1 MNPRKKTQIKQK
13 WYDRAITFLL
23 YSLVVLIP
31 AVFSPAFYTTFS
43 EPKLLVLRLIT
54 LTIIL
59 LLGFKVF
66 TEQKFTY
73 KKSKLNVLLIIYGAV
88 CILTTICSAS
98 IFTSLFGAHS
108 RFLGLF
114 TVINL
119 LLLPFF
125 VFNYFKDKDA
135 IRKLLILSLIT
146 SSLLAVYGILQH
158 FNIWQ
163 AQFNWNQ
170 DPADRVFGTIGH
182 GNHFGSYLAMNFILG
197 LFLIKEIRIK
207 WSKILLSLGLVLHL
221 ITIFLTASRGAL
233 IALLLA
239 LLIVGGTILIQK
251 IPNKE
256 LRITKWIAPA
266 FIIVAISISAVI
278 IFQDEIKKIP
288 IVERTEATIESI
300 GQGNMPDRI
309 SWWLSALEMLKDRP
323 LIGYGLST
331 YRDIY
336 SQYRRLDYVTLEE
349 GDQEAHITPEA
360 AHNEYL
366 NIAATQGIIGLIS
379 FLAVIFYVLSRVRH
393 RLCKKEK
400 NPYYYSLLGVKGA
413 LLVFLFEVFVSFG
426 VVSTLGVFYIYLGA
440 AIFLAEDKDQLKHY
454 KFTAL
459 YKILIAVFLLLLI
472 PLAIVGSVRESMA
485 EYYYKSAMVKAS
497 EYKTDE
503 SLRDFEKAITSQP
516 YEYAYYQAMG
526 DFALQYAQPISAYQT
541 RLNMLLTARE
551 KYGQAIEL
559 NDFHPSV
566 YYNKGI
572 AELQIHMLTREEQY
586 YISGTADLETAMK
599 KAPNN
604 PLYPYQIAKAYMGLL
619 RPEAKQKA
627 QIYLRKSL
635 QIRPHY
641 RDAEQLLNK
650 LIVEQSA
657 PQSDL

>member
-31 AVFSPAFYTTFS
+31 VVFSPAFYTTFS
-43 EPKLLVLRLIT
+43 EPKLLFLRLIT

-73 KKSKLNVLLIIYGAV
+73 KKNKLNVLLILYGAV
-88 CILTTICSAS
+88 CILTTICSS
-98 IFTSLFGAHS
+98 SVFTSLFGAHS

-114 TVINL
+114 TIINL

-125 VFNYFKDKDA
+125 IFNYFKDKEA
-135 IRKLLILSLIT
+135 IRKLFILSLIT
-146 SSLLAVYGILQH
+146 SSLLAIYGILQH

-163 AQFNWNQ
+163 EQFNWNQ
-170 DPADRVFGTIGH
+170 NPADRVFGTIGH

-197 LFLIKEIRIK
+197 IFVIKEIAVK
-207 WSKILLSLGLVLHL
+207 WGKILLSLGLTLHL
-221 ITIFLTASRGAL
+221 VTIFLTASRGAV

-239 LLIVGGTILIQK
+239 LIIIGGSLMISK
-251 IPNKE
+251 IRNKE
-256 LRITKWIAPA
+256 FNYTKWLAPA
-266 FIIVAISISAVI
+266 FVITAILISSVVI
-278 IFQDEIKKIP
+278 FRDDIKKIP
-288 IVERTEATIESI
+288 LVERTGATIENI
-300 GQGNMPDRI
+300 AEGKIPDRV

-349 GDQEAHITPEA
+349 GDQEVHITPEA

-366 NIAATQGIIGLIS
+366 NIAATQGIIGLVS
-379 FLAVIFYVLSRVRH
+379 FFAIIFFVFSKIRNKLK
-393 RLCKKEK
+393 KKEK

-426 VVSTLGVFYIYLGA
+426 VVSTLAIFYIYIGA
-440 AIFLAEDKDQLKHY
+440 ALSLTAEKDQFKHLKLSSLY
-454 KFTAL
+454 RSLSAL
-459 YKILIAVFLLLLI
+459 FLLLLI
-472 PLAIVGSVRESMA
+472 PLAVVGSLREAMA
-485 EYYYKSAMVKAS
+485 EYYYKSALVKAS
-497 EYKTDE
+497 DYKTEE
-503 SLRDFEKAITSQP
+503 SLRDFEKAIFSQP
-516 YEYAYYQAMG
+516 YEYAYYQAMA
-526 DFALQYAQPISAYQT
+526 DFGLMYAQPISAYQT
-541 RLNMLLTARE
+541 RLNMLLIAVE
-551 KYGQAIEL
+551 KYGEAIEL
-559 NDFHPSV
+559 NSFHPSL

-572 AELQIHMLTREEQY
+572 AELQIHMLTGEEQY
-586 YISGTADLETAMK
+586 YISGTDDLETALN

-604 PLYPYQIAKAYMGLL
+604 PLYPYQIAKAYMDLL

-641 RDAEQLLNK
+641 RDAEQLLSQII
-650 LIVEQSA
+650 LERSE
-657 PQSDL
+657 PRTDL

>member
-1 MNPRKKTQIKQK
+1 MNPRKTKQIKQK

-31 AVFSPAFYTTFS
+31 TVFSPAFYTTFG

-54 LTIIL
+54 LSIIL
-59 LLGFKVF
+59 LLGFKALN
-66 TEQKFTY
+66 ENKISY
-73 KKSKLNVLLIIYGAV
+73 KKSKLNAFLGLYGAV
-88 CILTTICSAS
+88 CLLTAICSSS

-114 TVINL
+114 TIINL
-119 LLLPFF
+119 LVLPFF

-135 IRKLLILSLIT
+135 IRRLLIISLIT

-163 AQFNWNQ
+163 EQYNWNQ
-170 DPADRVFGTIGH
+170 DPSDRVFGTIGH

-197 LFLIKEIRIK
+197 LFLIKEIPIK
-207 WSKILLSLGLVLHL
+207 WGKILLFSGLALHL
-221 ITIFLTASRGAL
+221 ITIFLTASRGAVV
-233 IALLLA
+233 ALLLA
-239 LLIVGGTILIQK
+239 LLIMGGSVLVKKIRQK
-251 IPNKE
+251 EFNYS
-256 LRITKWIAPA
+256 KWL
-266 FIIVAISISAVI
+266 VSIFVI
-278 IFQDEIKKIP
+278 IAVSIGAGLIFKDDVKKIS

-300 GQGNMPDRI
+300 GRGNMPDRI

-366 NIAATQGIIGLIS
+366 NIAATQGLIGLVT
-379 FLAVIFYVLSRVRH
+379 FLAIIIYVFSGIKRGL
-393 RLCKKEK
+393 KKNQK
-400 NPYYYSLLGVKGA
+400 KPYYYSLLGLKGA

-426 VVSTLGVFYIYLGA
+426 VISTLSIFYIYLGA
-440 AIFLAEDKDQLKHY
+440 ALFLAEDKDQLKHL
-454 KFTAL
+454 KLNPL
-459 YKILIAVFLLLLI
+459 YKRVVAFFLLLLI
-472 PLAIVGSVRESMA
+472 PFAVVGSVREAMA
-485 EYYYKSAMVKAS
+485 EYYYKSALIKAS
-497 EYKTDE
+497 EYQIE
-503 SLRDFEKAITSQP
+503 EALQDFEKGVVSQP
-516 YEYAYYQAMG
+516 YEYAYYQATG
-526 DFALQYAQPISAYQT
+526 DFALQYAQPISAYQK

-551 KYGQAIEL
+551 KYRQAIEL
-559 NDFHPSV
+559 NNYHPSL

-572 AELQIHMLTREEQY
+572 AEFQIHALTGEEQY
-586 YISGTADLETAMK
+586 YISGSSDLDTALN

-604 PLYPYQIAKAYMGLL
+604 PLYPYQIAKAYLSSD
-619 RPEAKQKA
+619 RTDARQKA

-635 QIRPHY
+635 QIRPNY
-641 RDAEQLLNK
+641 RDAEQLLNQ
-650 LIVEQSA
+650 LIEEQSQ
-657 PQSDL
+657 PRSDL